1 MEALADDH
9 IPGLRESMSCL
20 CGHEQPPPSLTH
32 QRKQRWRTLEGAG
45 SKLAIEHVRETHMLH
60 RPQEPWQT
68 TRDNMTGICLYG
80 LSARGLRRL
89 HEEVDVKHEV
99 VVAIWKRDD

>member
-1 MEALADDH
+1 
-9 IPGLRESMSCL
+9 
-20 CGHEQPPPSLTH
+20 
-32 QRKQRWRTLEGAG
+32 
-45 SKLAIEHVRETHMLH
+45 
-60 RPQEPWQT
+60 
-68 TRDNMTGICLYG
+68 MTGISLYG